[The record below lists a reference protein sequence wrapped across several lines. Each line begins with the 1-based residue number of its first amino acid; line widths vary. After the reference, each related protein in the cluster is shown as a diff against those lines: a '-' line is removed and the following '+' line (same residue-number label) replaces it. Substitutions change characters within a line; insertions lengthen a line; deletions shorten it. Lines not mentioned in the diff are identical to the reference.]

1 MKRPGIYARQ
11 TAARLKG
18 QQYEVDHGVRAA
30 RGVALNLF
38 NLRRRKSEADQRVA
52 AARDRLESVDVF
64 ALRAELEAALAEQTG
79 IDEKLAE
86 LQGENV
92 LMAG

>member
-1 MKRPGIYARQ
+1 MKRPGIFARQ

-18 QQYEVDHGVRAA
+18 EQYAVDDQVRAA
-30 RGVALNLF
+30 RGAALSLF
-38 NLRRRKSEADQRVA
+38 NLRRQKSEADQRVEM
-52 AARDRLESVDVF
+52 ARDRLEKVDLF
-64 ALRAELEAALAEQTG
+64 GLRAELEAAIAEQAG
-79 IDEKLAE
+79 IDEKLAK

>member
-1 MKRPGIYARQ
+1 MKRPGILARQ

-18 QQYEVDHGVRAA
+18 EQYAVDDRVRAA

-38 NLRRRKSEADQRVA
+38 NLRRQKSEADQRVA
-52 AARDRLESVDVF
+52 AARDRLESVDLYG
-64 ALRAELEAALAEQTG
+64 LRAELEAALAQQAD
-79 IDEKLAE
+79 IDQKLTE
-86 LQGENV
+86 LQGDNV